1 MPKKSKKSSSFFY
14 IYLDSYD
21 CNSCKEIRY
30 LLSEYPYEE
39 ILMNN
44 ENSDYIFNK
53 IDKYTYSNR
62 ELPMIFIDD
71 VYIGKIQDLKLLL
84 KLYNNK

>member
-21 CNSCKEIRY
+21 CKSCKEIRY

-39 ILMNN
+39 ILINN

-53 IDKYTYSNR
+53 IDKYTYSSR
-62 ELPMIFIDD
+62 ELPIIFIDNI
-71 VYIGKIQDLKLLL
+71 YIGKIENLKILLML
-84 KLYNNK
+84 FSNK